1 MLLGWSPKDNKEIF
15 TMEELIQ
22 EFDPKRIG
30 KSPSSYDIKKLEWVN
45 HEYIKKF
52 SLEELRNL
60 CLPFL
65 RDAYDLSGKSDEWIN
80 TLLSLYQKE
89 LKYGK
94 EIVELVKL
102 FFNNEY
108 NLDEECINFMN
119 EEGINNTI
127 DIFRNE
133 INNIDSWSI
142 DSINNAINN
151 TKEKA
156 MVKGKMLFMPIRI
169 KCTGIMH
176 GPELSTCIYLV
187 GEDKIKERLNS

>member
-1 MLLGWSPKDNKEIF
+1 
-15 TMEELIQ
+15 
-22 EFDPKRIG
+22 
-30 KSPSSYDIKKLEWVN
+30 
-45 HEYIKKF
+45 
-52 SLEELRNL
+52 
-60 CLPFL
+60 
-65 RDAYDLSGKSDEWIN
+65 
-80 TLLSLYQKE
+80 
-89 LKYGK
+89 
-94 EIVELVKL
+94 
-102 FFNNEY
+102 
-108 NLDEECINFMN
+108 MN

-176 GPELSTCIYLV
+176 GPELADTIYLIGKDV
-187 GEDKIKERLNS
+187 VLDRLGKE